1 VESVEA
7 GAQRIFQALLDMGN
21 VTAEELRVI
30 TGKRMRA
37 SPPAKKGARARPA
50 ARAARVAKPRK
61 AKGKR

>member
-1 VESVEA
+1 
-7 GAQRIFQALLDMGN
+7 MGN
-21 VTAEELRVI
+21 LTPDDLKVI

>member
-1 VESVEA
+1 MESVES
-7 GAQRIFQALLDMGN
+7 GAMRIFQALLDMGH
-21 VTAEELRVI
+21 VTPDELRVI

-37 SPPAKKGARARPA
+37 SPPARKGARARPT